1 MNSGY
6 LIIREI
12 LENAYGIIFA
22 SCYTLSYLLF
32 RRRIENQINN
42 KRCYTKLFDLM
53 LYCYTDFI
61 LRGTPCKILTLNK
74 EINII
79 FAKEGKE
86 IVLNTIIYK

>member
-1 MNSGY
+1 
-6 LIIREI
+6 
-12 LENAYGIIFA
+12 
-22 SCYTLSYLLF
+22 
-32 RRRIENQINN
+32 
-42 KRCYTKLFDLM
+42 M

-61 LRGTPCKILTLNK
+61 LRSTPCKILTLNK